1 MMARPRGRTVP
12 SVLWFRVFGRR
23 AVLVRQ
29 WQDRGVSTSV
39 LLVEDDPDVR
49 AMLRLLLED
58 ENYRVF
64 EAGDAERALERVD
77 AERPDLLI
85 VDLKLPGQ
93 SGLDLV
99 RIVRSTSQVPIIVV
113 TAQIDTHDVV
123 AALELGA
130 DDYITKPF
138 VPRELLARVRAILR
152 RAMHTGTEPAAYH
165 YGDVE
170 IRPTEGVVL
179 RAGEQ
184 VELTKTEYLLLVDL
198 AQNSGQVMTR
208 EVLLSRVWGYDYLGD
223 GRLVDSHVSRIRN
236 KLESD
241 PSNPTLILT
250 VRGFGYK
257 MVPR

>member
-1 MMARPRGRTVP
+1 MLWLCVLVP
-12 SVLWFRVFGRR
+12 RR
-23 AVLVRQ
+23 ADGGAR
-29 WQDRGVSTSV
+29 WQDHGVSTCV

-58 ENYRVF
+58 ENYRVL
-64 EAGDAERALERVD
+64 EAGDAERALERVES
-77 AERPDLLI
+77 ERPDLLL

-99 RIVRSTSQVPIIVV
+99 RVVRANSQVPIIVV

-138 VPRELLARVRAILR
+138 VPRELLARVRAALR
-152 RAMHTGTEPAAYH
+152 RAQHAGAEPTSYQ
-165 YGDVE
+165 YGEVE

-179 RAGEQ
+179 RDGAA
-184 VELTKTEYLLLVDL
+184 VELTKTEYLLLLDL
-198 AQNSGQVMTR
+198 AQNAGLVMTR
-208 EVLLSRVWGYDYLGD
+208 DVLLSRVWGYEYLGD

-236 KLESD
+236 KIEPD
-241 PSNPTLILT
+241 PSNPTLIIT

>member
-1 MMARPRGRTVP
+1 
-12 SVLWFRVFGRR
+12 VLWLCVLEPRR
-23 AVLVRQ
+23 AEGGAR
-29 WQDRGVSTSV
+29 WQDHGVSTCV

-58 ENYRVF
+58 ENYRVL
-64 EAGDAERALERVD
+64 EAGDAERALERVES
-77 AERPDLLI
+77 ERPDLLL

-99 RIVRSTSQVPIIVV
+99 RVVRSNSQVPIIVV

-138 VPRELLARVRAILR
+138 VPRELLARVRAALR
-152 RAMHTGTEPAAYH
+152 RALHSGAEPTSYH
-165 YGDVE
+165 YGEVE

-179 RAGEQ
+179 RSGTE
-184 VELTKTEYLLLVDL
+184 VDLTKTEYLLLLDL
-198 AQNSGQVMTR
+198 AQNAGQVMTR
-208 EVLLSRVWGYDYLGD
+208 DVLLSRVWGYEYLGD

-236 KLESD
+236 KIEPD
-241 PSNPTLILT
+241 PSNPTLIIT

>member
-1 MMARPRGRTVP
+1 M
-12 SVLWFRVFGRR
+12 
-23 AVLVRQ
+23 
-29 WQDRGVSTSV
+29 STCV

-58 ENYRVF
+58 ENYRVL
-64 EAGDAERALERVD
+64 EAGDAERATERVD
-77 AERPDLLI
+77 ADRPDLLL
-85 VDLKLPGQ
+85 VDLKLPGR
-93 SGLDLV
+93 SGLDLIRLV
-99 RIVRSTSQVPIIVV
+99 RATSQVPIIVV

-138 VPRELLARVRAILR
+138 VPRELLARVRATLR
-152 RAMHTGTEPAAYH
+152 RAMHAAAEPTSYH

-179 RAGEQ
+179 RNGEP

-198 AQNSGQVMTR
+198 AQNAGQVMSR
-208 EVLLSRVWGYDYLGD
+208 DALLSRVWGYDYLGD

-236 KLESD
+236 KLEAD

-257 MVPR
+257 LAPR

>member
-1 MMARPRGRTVP
+1 L
-12 SVLWFRVFGRR
+12 LWFRVFHRR
-23 AVLVRQ
+23 AAPRPQ
-29 WQDRGVSTSV
+29 WQDRAVSTTV
-39 LLVEDDPDVR
+39 FLVEDDPDVR

-58 ENYRVF
+58 ENYRVL
-64 EAGDAERALERVD
+64 EAADAERALERFD
-77 AERPDLLI
+77 TDRPDLLL
-85 VDLKLPGQ
+85 VDLKLPGK

-99 RIVRSTSQVPIIVV
+99 RTVRMTSLVPIIVV

-152 RAMHTGTEPAAYH
+152 RAMHATVEPAAYH

-170 IRPTEGVVL
+170 IRPTEGLVL
-179 RAGEQ
+179 RDG
-184 VELTKTEYLLLVDL
+184 VPVDLTKTEYLLLVDL
-198 AQNSGQVMTR
+198 AQNAGQVMSRDT
-208 EVLLSRVWGYDYLGD
+208 LLSRVWGYDYLGD

-236 KLESD
+236 KLEHD
-241 PSNPTLILT
+241 PSNPTLIVT

-257 MVPR
+257 MAPR

>member
-1 MMARPRGRTVP
+1 M
-12 SVLWFRVFGRR
+12 
-23 AVLVRQ
+23 
-29 WQDRGVSTSV
+29 STCV

-58 ENYRVF
+58 ENYRVL
-64 EAGDAERALERVD
+64 EAGDAERALERVES
-77 AERPDLLI
+77 ERPDLLL

-99 RIVRSTSQVPIIVV
+99 RVVRANSQVPIIVV

-138 VPRELLARVRAILR
+138 VPRELLARVRAALR
-152 RAMHTGTEPAAYH
+152 RAQHAGAEPTSYQ
-165 YGDVE
+165 YGEVE

-179 RAGEQ
+179 RDGAA
-184 VELTKTEYLLLVDL
+184 VELTKTEYLLLLDL
-198 AQNSGQVMTR
+198 AQNAGLVMTR
-208 EVLLSRVWGYDYLGD
+208 DVLLSRVWGYEYLGD

-236 KLESD
+236 KIEPD
-241 PSNPTLILT
+241 PSNPTLIIT

>member
-1 MMARPRGRTVP
+1 
-12 SVLWFRVFGRR
+12 
-23 AVLVRQ
+23 
-29 WQDRGVSTSV
+29 VSTSV

-49 AMLRLLLED
+49 SMLRLLLED
-58 ENYRVF
+58 ENYRVL
-64 EAGDAERALERVD
+64 EAGDAERALERVEID
-77 AERPDLLI
+77 RPDLLL
-85 VDLKLPGQ
+85 VDLKLPGM

-99 RIVRSTSQVPIIVV
+99 RTVRTTSPVPIIVV

-152 RAMHTGTEPAAYH
+152 RAMHAGAEPASYH

-179 RAGEQ
+179 RGGEQ
-184 VELTKTEYLLLVDL
+184 VDLTKTEYLLLLDL
-198 AQNSGQVMTR
+198 AQNPGQVMTR
-208 EVLLSRVWGYDYLGD
+208 DMLLSRVWGYDYLGD
-223 GRLVDSHVSRIRN
+223 GRLVDSHVSRIRT
-236 KLESD
+236 KLEPD
-241 PSNPTLILT
+241 PSNPSLILT

-257 MVPR
+257 MAPR